1 MTSILIFLTTL
12 RMLLILVQSHPI
24 AFSLFLLS
32 LSLLV
37 RLQLITYS
45 TVWMG
50 LGLALI
56 FIGGIIIIILYVRA
70 LVTESKFF
78 ISNPTRIVRILILLF
93 ISPSITNR
101 LFHQVQLPL
110 FSFYLPLS
118 AFTLIF
124 LTFYLL
130 LTLIIAV
137 IIREIHNGPIAQ
149 WR

>member
-1 MTSILIFLTTL
+1 
-12 RMLLILVQSHPI
+12 
-24 AFSLFLLS
+24 
-32 LSLLV
+32 
-37 RLQLITYS
+37 
-45 TVWMG
+45 MG

-149 WR
+149 